1 MQLKKPAT
9 LTAAVAVALGSLA
22 ILPQSALAATDINT
36 CLTISTPGS
45 YRVTK
50 NLTANGNCIV
60 ISTSFVT
67 IELDGHTL
75 TGNGTGF
82 GISASS
88 TTSFNN
94 AHQAIKIRNGII
106 TNFQVG
112 INFFTSAARS
122 VVVEETI
129 VVANKGIG
137 IAVDRGATV
146 RGNTVSGNGDR
157 GIVAKSS
164 LVIENNVSQNGTFGI
179 DVACPSNV
187 IGNISILNNQSR
199 TNATNLVTSIS
210 GCTNALNNA
219 P

>member
-1 MQLKKPAT
+1 MQLKKHAT
-9 LTAAVAVALGSLA
+9 LATAIAIALGSLA
-22 ILPQSALAATDINT
+22 ALPQSAIAATNINT
-36 CLTISTPGS
+36 CTTISTPGS
-45 YRVTK
+45 YIVTQ
-50 NLTANGNCIV
+50 NLKANGNCIL
-60 ISTSFVT
+60 INTSFVT
-67 IELDGHTL
+67 IDLGGHTL

-94 AHQAIKIRNGII
+94 AHQGIKIRNGTI
-106 TNFQVG
+106 TNFQIG

-129 VVANKGIG
+129 VVANKSIG

-157 GIVAKSS
+157 GILAKSS
-164 LVIENNVSQNGTFGI
+164 LIIENNVSQNGTFGI
-179 DVACPSNV
+179 DAPCPSNV

-199 TNATNLVTSIS
+199 TGGANLITGTS